1 MTGLP
6 FWPTVLRLGFLGI
19 GTALGSMAILIG
31 WLTLTEGT
39 KGADLA
45 IIYMALFLGIVVAV
59 VVVPSYLLWFI
70 LVVILVRT
78 ATGLRGATLLA
89 SGVTAAFVGGG
100 AGGAIAATAGPGL
113 GVGEPQL
120 IAILAGLAAAV
131 AVPLTLFI
139 IPVPK
144 DASGT

>member
-1 MTGLP
+1 MIGLP
-6 FWPTVLRLGFLGI
+6 FWPTVLRLLFLGLA
-19 GTALGSMAILIG
+19 TALGSMVMLIV
-31 WLTLTEGT
+31 WLTVTEGT

-59 VVVPSYLLWFI
+59 AVVPSYLLWFF
-70 LVVILVRT
+70 LVAVLGKTT
-78 ATGLRGATLLA
+78 AGLRRTTLLA
-89 SGVTAAFVGGG
+89 SGITAALVGGG
-100 AGGAIAATAGPGL
+100 AGVAIAAAAGPGL
-113 GVGEPQL
+113 GAGEAQL
-120 IAILAGLAAAV
+120 AVILATLAAVV

>member
-6 FWPTVLRLGFLGI
+6 FWPTVLRLLFLGLA
-19 GTALGSMAILIG
+19 TALGSMAMLIG

-59 VVVPSYLLWFI
+59 AVVPSYLLWFL
-70 LVVILVRT
+70 LVAVLVRT
-78 ATGLRGATLLA
+78 AAGLRGATVLA
-89 SGVTAAFVGGG
+89 SGITAALVGGG
-100 AGGAIAATAGPGL
+100 AGATIAAAAGPGF
-113 GVGEPQL
+113 GVGEPRL
-120 IAILAGLAAAV
+120 IAILAGLAAVV

-144 DASGT
+144 DASGP

>member
-6 FWPTVLRLGFLGI
+6 FWPTVLRLLFLGLA
-19 GTALGSMAILIG
+19 TALGSMAMLIA

-45 IIYMALFLGIVVAV
+45 IIYMALFLGVVVAV
-59 VVVPSYLLWFI
+59 AVVPSYLLWFL
-70 LVVILVRT
+70 LVAVLFRT
-78 ATGLRGATLLA
+78 AAGLRGATVLA
-89 SGVTAAFVGGG
+89 SGITAALVGGG
-100 AGGAIAATAGPGL
+100 AGLAISVAAGPGF
-113 GVGEPQL
+113 GVGEPRL
-120 IAILAGLAAAV
+120 IAILAGLAAVV

-144 DASGT
+144 DASRT